1 MGGTTLTSGV
11 FGGSGSFVDRAGRP
25 ISSVPHRTSDIL
37 GMAPLALAALHL
49 DLRAVRHD
57 YKIERLRTL
66 FEHYASGAATS
77 EHLGCEC
84 LLTLCS
90 QLADKSTD
98 DLIAEFAIEPMR
110 DYLASER

>member
-1 MGGTTLTSGV
+1 MPTPDAEGPLQAE
-11 FGGSGSFVDRAGRP
+11 RAE
-25 ISSVPHRTSDIL
+25 D
-37 GMAPLALAALHL
+37 PLDPALHL

-77 EHLGCEC
+77 EHLGWEC
-84 LLTLCS
+84 LLTIIS
-90 QLADKSTD
+90 QLADKSTG